1 MDLATAKTV
10 TGGILLGFSLI
21 IIGAI
26 LCFVF
31 IMLKKRDK
39 SPEPKRMNKSGFV
52 VGGIGVVISLI
63 FAIIMVCTGTFSG
76 VTTILG
82 TMSDDSSAIYKDKYY
97 IKTDLCFDGGSGKY
111 KTNEAESVLSGG
123 EKLYTLKGYD
133 RFDILVSMDTNV
145 TGEIYVSKDDEQAFK
160 EYYNDLSKYHTGAVL
175 DKQDK
180 KLTTVQKDADYTLY
194 EKIADLDNY
203 TETDE
208 DNIKYADDIDSTK
221 CCIFWA
227 SSDDRLISRQVKLY
241 PKDNN
246 KKYIRVIDEK
256 YYELDSSLTEE
267 VDKYFE

>member
-82 TMSDDSSAIYKDKYY
+82 TMSDDSSAIYKD
-97 IKTDLCFDGGSGKY
+97 
-111 KTNEAESVLSGG
+111 
-123 EKLYTLKGYD
+123 
-133 RFDILVSMDTNV
+133 
-145 TGEIYVSKDDEQAFK
+145 
-160 EYYNDLSKYHTGAVL
+160 
-175 DKQDK
+175 
-180 KLTTVQKDADYTLY
+180 
-194 EKIADLDNY
+194 
-203 TETDE
+203 
-208 DNIKYADDIDSTK
+208 
-221 CCIFWA
+221 
-227 SSDDRLISRQVKLY
+227 
-241 PKDNN
+241 
-246 KKYIRVIDEK
+246 
-256 YYELDSSLTEE
+256 
-267 VDKYFE
+267 